1 MLKKNYKSSDQYLF
15 IHEDGD
21 YILNPLLAKH
31 PEAKIGAYIESEF
44 SNNQYVFMLEN
55 RTAVG
60 VDALLEQKPY
70 LQVDKGLSIYS
81 AIGPTLVKEYGQWVP
96 KSPMLGGTFRF
107 IDPDNTNGLA
117 TEDFTNRSIRDALT
131 PENSFFDPI
140 TGIQIKVLSN
150 YVMKDGSLQFSV
162 TYNEADRVCFKEKI
176 IEQAGNVYF
185 SKFNGG
191 GVNQSKTS
199 TDLTFKRG
207 EQLNIDFSTNMSNP
221 MYCPRVK
228 VEISVENPLVAVGLI
243 DFLPPRNGGDPLNPL
258 DKIISVNDENKVHIY
273 QHELR
278 VAANAPLGDHL
289 IQFKFINKRTNEEII
304 KSITLKIRL

>member
-1 MLKKNYKSSDQYLF
+1 M
-15 IHEDGD
+15 
-21 YILNPLLAKH
+21 NPLLAKH
-31 PEAKIGAYIESEF
+31 PEAKIGAYIASEF
-44 SNNQYVFMLEN
+44 SNNTYVFMLEN
-55 RTAVG
+55 RTAFG
-60 VDALLEQKPY
+60 VDSLMGQKPY

-81 AIGPTLVKEYGQWVP
+81 AIGPTLVKEYGQWVT
-96 KSPMLGGTFRF
+96 KSPTLGSTFRF

-117 TEDFTNRSIRDALT
+117 SEDFMNRSIRDAIT

-150 YVMKDGSLQFSV
+150 YIMKDGSLQFSV

-191 GVNQSKTS
+191 GVTHSKTF
-199 TDLTFKRG
+199 TDLTFKRE

-228 VEISVENPLVAVGLI
+228 VEISVENPLMAAGLI
-243 DFLPPRNGGDPLNPL
+243 DFLPPKNGGDPVNPL
-258 DKIISVNDENKVHIY
+258 EKIISVNDENKVHIY

-278 VAANAPLGDHL
+278 VAANAPFGDHL